1 MPRIIKKKTSGSM
14 SGGVGVDRKTKTVE
28 RKGLGGKM
36 VTRTKTKTTLS
47 IPKSA
52 TTAGKNIRA
61 TKTLKT
67 RTVSKGGKS
76 ATSEKVSTK
85 ANVNNLREGGDVY
98 NRKKQTSKNYESSTE
113 RGYSKPASRKQ
124 SLSDTAKMAKE
135 RMIGNRLK

>member
-28 RKGLGGKM
+28 RKGLGGRM

-47 IPKSA
+47 VPKSS
-52 TTAGKNIRA
+52 TNAGVKVRA

-85 ANVNNLREGGDVY
+85 ANVNNFREGGDVY
-98 NRKKQTSKNYESSTE
+98 NKKKQTSKNYESSTE
-113 RGYSKPASRKQ
+113 RGYSKAASRRQ
-124 SLSDTAKMAKE
+124 SLSDIAKMAKE
-135 RMIGNRLK
+135 RRIGNRLK

>member
-1 MPRIIKKKTSGSM
+1 M

-28 RKGLGGKM
+28 RKGLGGRM

-47 IPKSA
+47 VPKSS
-52 TTAGKNIRA
+52 TNAGVKVRA

-85 ANVNNLREGGDVY
+85 ANVNNFREGGDVY
-98 NRKKQTSKNYESSTE
+98 NKKKQTSKNYESSTE
-113 RGYSKPASRKQ
+113 RGYSKAASRRQ
-124 SLSDTAKMAKE
+124 SLSDIAKMAKE
-135 RMIGNRLK
+135 RRIGNRLK

>member
-1 MPRIIKKKTSGSM
+1 MPRIVKKKTSRSM

-47 IPKSA
+47 VPKSS
-52 TTAGKNIRA
+52 TNAGVKVRA

-85 ANVNNLREGGDVY
+85 ANVNNFREGGDVY
-98 NRKKQTSKNYESSTE
+98 NKKKQTSKNYESTTE
-113 RGYSKPASRKQ
+113 RRRR
-124 SLSDTAKMAKE
+124 SLSDTAKMVKE